1 MIKEFWNKLE
11 KRQRYMV
18 AGAGALVFILL
29 LLELVI
35 FPFGEA
41 MAKSRRYVAANQVKL
56 EEMVQLDAEF
66 ARHRDKMAS
75 INEVISTRSA
85 GFSLFSYLEKKAAQA
100 RVKGNIKQM
109 NASRGTQSAA
119 FEETVVDLQLEKI
132 TIRQLTDFLY
142 LAESPDDLVRIK
154 RINVNKMKESPEYLN
169 AQMLIA
175 SITAPGQRRGGK

>member
-1 MIKEFWNKLE
+1 MIKEFWSKLE
-11 KRQRYMV
+11 KKQRYMV
-18 AGAGALVFILL
+18 AGAGVVVFIAL

-66 ARHRDKMAS
+66 AWHRDKRAS
-75 INEVISTRSA
+75 INQVISTRSA
-85 GFSLFSYLEKKAAQA
+85 EFSLFSYLERKAAQA